1 MTARTVWR
9 ENDLHLFNLLE
20 QISNLNDS
28 TYDEKNEW
36 IDDVINMLQ
45 QEHQLN

>member
-1 MTARTVWR
+1 MTARIVWR
-9 ENDLHLFNLLE
+9 DNYLNLFNLLE
-20 QISNLNDS
+20 QIRELNNS

-36 IDDVINMLQ
+36 IDDVINMWQ